1 MIVHPVYHTLKTET
15 IFCFSHRPIPS
26 SVTCR
31 LDSYNEEQETRL
43 RGINHSCMQEFR
55 LSHNTCTPLLL
66 LLCIKALPCMPFL
79 LQLLHSKSDACFE
92 EGWRNSSLPTNSNNS
107 KGTYALYEQCKHRS
121 ATRSYYENK
130 SYSLIKTTWKSLIHL
145 INVYTWRHNRHVR
158 EPSSLFK
165 TYDHKAR
172 GAITDKNLC
181 RSQKKWAYVGRGW
194 QGLAGHAGHTHHLTF
209 LMPALP
215 VGIKTNGF
223 GLKTQQLL
231 T

>member
-1 MIVHPVYHTLKTET
+1 
-15 IFCFSHRPIPS
+15 
-26 SVTCR
+26 
-31 LDSYNEEQETRL
+31 
-43 RGINHSCMQEFR
+43 MQEFQ
-55 LSHNTCTPLLL
+55 LSHNACTPLLL
-66 LLCIKALPCMPFL
+66 LLCIKVLHVCHSYYNYYIVKVMLVLGRDGEILPFPL
-79 LQLLHSKSDACFE
+79 TQ
-92 EGWRNSSLPTNSNNS
+92 NNS
-107 KGTYALYEQCKHRS
+107 KGTYALYEQCKHCS

-130 SYSLIKTTWKSLIHL
+130 SYSLIKTTWRSLIHL

-158 EPSSLFK
+158 ELSSLFK
-165 TYDHKAR
+165 TYEHKAR

-209 LMPALP
+209 LMPVLP
-215 VGIKTNGF
+215 VVGIRTNGF